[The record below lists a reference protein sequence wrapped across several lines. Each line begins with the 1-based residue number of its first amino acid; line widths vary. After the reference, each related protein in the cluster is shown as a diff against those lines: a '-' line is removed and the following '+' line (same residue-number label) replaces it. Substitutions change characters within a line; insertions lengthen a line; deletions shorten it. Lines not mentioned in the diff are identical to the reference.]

1 MMIFAKALCPG
12 YVLDIV
18 WMERKRR
25 EALTEYSKKK
35 SIITLQGIITCTRGY
50 QKKKKTFIKRRFS

>member
-1 MMIFAKALCPG
+1 MTSHLHDHFTIKIAMMIFAKALCPG

-25 EALTEYSKKK
+25 EAVSENSKKK
-35 SIITLQGIITCTRGY
+35 A
-50 QKKKKTFIKRRFS
+50 